1 MRMTLSDGLI
11 NGNRRAMRQRA
22 RIRVGSAALG
32 AVAILLLAA
41 CEPDKPLGTI
51 GNVSGFAGAAVADEP
66 RAAVVA
72 RDVLSAGGTAA
83 DAAVALYFALAV
95 TMPSTAALGGGG
107 ICVIHDG
114 EKKTT
119 EVLDFLP
126 RAAPDGRVALPLAV
140 RGMAALQARYG
151 RLRWEQ
157 LLGPAEQMARL
168 GTPTSRAL
176 ARELATA
183 AERLS
188 EDSEIARI
196 FLRADGTP
204 LQEGDPLR
212 QEMLGGVLTQ
222 LRIKGAGEFYTGT
235 LAHTIADA
243 AQSLGAPLTID
254 ALRNAK
260 PEFKPALE
268 VSFGDHTLYLPPPP
282 AAGGV
287 VFGQL
292 VEMMVDVHDYAD
304 TPESERPHL
313 VAEASERA
321 FIDRAG
327 WMQPDG
333 SSQVDPTS
341 LIAEDYVQN
350 LMKGYDK
357 NHATPAASLGQIQP
371 VPENPWAAGFVTA
384 DADGNAVACNVTMN
398 NLFGAGRMA
407 PGTGI
412 LLAPAPNDRGAGYRA
427 LGPVLM
433 ANKSTGEFFFAGAAS
448 GGETAAS
455 ALAQVFV
462 RTADAE
468 QPLADAVAAPRFH
481 HNGAPDVVFTEAII
495 GPEDSGSLTQRG
507 HQTEAIDIIGR
518 VNAIWCPKSIQR
530 DSTSCSAA
538 SDPRAFGLAVVQTGK

>member
-11 NGNRRAMRQRA
+11 NGNRRGMRQRVL
-22 RIRVGSAALG
+22 IRAGSAAL
-32 AVAILLLAA
+32 AAILLLAA
-41 CEPDKPLGTI
+41 CAPDKPLGTI

-72 RDVLSAGGTAA
+72 RDVLSAGGSAA

-107 ICVIHDG
+107 VCIVHDA
-114 EKKTT
+114 KSKTT

-126 RAAPDGRVALPLAV
+126 RAAPDGRVAVPLAV

-151 RLRWEQ
+151 KLRWEQ
-157 LLGPAEQMARL
+157 LLGPAEQMARI

-183 AERLS
+183 GARLS

-243 AQSLGAPLTID
+243 AQTLGAPLTVD

-268 VSFGDHTLYLPPPP
+268 VPFGDHTIYTAPPP

-287 VFGQL
+287 VFGQM
-292 VEMMVDVHDYAD
+292 VEMMIDVHDYPD
-304 TPESERPHL
+304 TPAGERPHL

-321 FIDRAG
+321 FIDRG
-327 WMQPDG
+327 SWMQPDG
-333 SSQVDPTS
+333 STEVDPAG
-341 LIAEDYVQN
+341 LVAEDHVQK

-357 NHATPAASLGQIQP
+357 GHATPAASLGQIQP
-371 VPENPWAAGFVTA
+371 VPENPWASGFVTA
-384 DADGNAVACNVTMN
+384 DADGNAVACDVTMN
-398 NLFGAGRMA
+398 NLFGAARMA

-412 LLAPAPNDRGAGYRA
+412 LLAPAPNDRGAGYRS

-433 ANKSTGEFFFAGAAS
+433 ANKATGEFFFAGAAS
-448 GGETAAS
+448 GGETAATS
-455 ALAQVFV
+455 LAQVFV
-462 RTADAE
+462 RAADANE
-468 QPLADAVAAPRFH
+468 PLADAVAAPRFH
-481 HNGAPDVVFTEAII
+481 HNGAPDIVYTESIDRSQS
-495 GPEDSGSLTQRG
+495 DSALTQRG
-507 HQTEAIDIIGR
+507 HQTEKIDIIGR
-518 VNAIWCPKSIQR
+518 VNAIWCPKSLQR
-530 DSTSCSAA
+530 DSNSCSAA
-538 SDPRAFGLAVVQTGK
+538 ADPRAYGLAVVQTGK

>member
-1 MRMTLSDGLI
+1 
-11 NGNRRAMRQRA
+11 MRQPVPVWSA
-22 RIRVGSAALG
+22 VAALA
-32 AVAILLLAA
+32 AVLLLTA
-41 CEPDKPLGTI
+41 CQPEKPLGTI
-51 GNVSGFAGAAVADEP
+51 GSVSGFAGAAVADEP

-72 RDVLSAGGTAA
+72 RDVLSAGGSAA

-107 ICVIHDG
+107 ICIVHDA
-114 EKKTT
+114 KSKIT
-119 EVLDFLP
+119 EALDFLP
-126 RAAPDGRVALPLAV
+126 RAAPEGRVAIPLAV

-151 RLRWEQ
+151 RLHWEQ
-157 LLGPAEQMARL
+157 LLGAAEQMARI

-176 ARELATA
+176 ARELITA
-183 AERLS
+183 GARLS
-188 EDSEIARI
+188 DDPEMARI

-222 LRIKGAGEFYTGT
+222 LRIKGAGEFYSGT

-243 AQSLGAPLTID
+243 AQSLGAPLTVD

-268 VSFGDHTLYLPPPP
+268 VPFGDHTIYMAPPP

-287 VFGQL
+287 IFGQMI
-292 VEMMVDVHDYAD
+292 EMMTDVHDYAD
-304 TPESERPHL
+304 APEGERPHL

-321 FIDRAG
+321 FIDRG
-327 WMQPDG
+327 IWMQPDG
-333 SSQVDPTS
+333 SSKVDPAGLVT
-341 LIAEDYVQN
+341 EDHAQK

-357 NHATPAASLGQIQP
+357 GHATPSASLGQIQP
-371 VPENPWAAGFVTA
+371 APENPWATGFVTA

-398 NLFGAGRMA
+398 NLFGAARMA

-412 LLAPAPNDRGAGYRA
+412 LLAPAPNDRGAGYRS

-433 ANKSTGEFFFAGAAS
+433 ANKVTGGFFFAGAAS
-448 GGETAAS
+448 GGETAATS
-455 ALAQVFV
+455 LAQVFL
-462 RTADAE
+462 RTADAA
-468 QPLADAVAAPRFH
+468 QPLADAIAAPRYH
-481 HNGAPDVVFTEAII
+481 HNGAPDVVYTESIDRSQGESA
-495 GPEDSGSLTQRG
+495 LTQRG
-507 HQTEAIDIIGR
+507 HQTEKIDIIGR

-530 DSTSCSAA
+530 DSTGCSATA
-538 SDPRAFGLAVVQTGK
+538 DPRAFGLAVVQTGK

>member
-1 MRMTLSDGLI
+1 MAI
-11 NGNRRAMRQRA
+11 AA
-22 RIRVGSAALG
+22 IAALS
-32 AVAILLLAA
+32 LAA

-51 GNVSGFAGAAVADEP
+51 GNVTGFAGAAVADEP

-72 RDVLSAGGTAA
+72 RDVLSAGGSAA
-83 DAAVALYFALAV
+83 DAAVALYFALSV
-95 TMPSTAALGGGG
+95 TMPSTAAIGGGG
-107 ICVIHDG
+107 ICIVHDAG
-114 EKKTT
+114 KKTT

-126 RAAPDGRVALPLAV
+126 RAAPDGRVAVPLAV

-151 RLRWEQ
+151 KLRWEQ

-176 ARELATA
+176 ARELVTA
-183 AERLS
+183 ADRLS
-188 EDSEIARI
+188 QDPEMARI

-212 QEMLGGVLTQ
+212 QEQLGAVLTQ
-222 LRIKGAGEFYTGT
+222 LRIKGAGEFYTGP
-235 LAHTIADA
+235 LAHIIADA
-243 AQSLGAPLTID
+243 AQSLGAPLTVET
-254 ALRNAK
+254 LRNAK

-268 VSFGDHTLYLPPPP
+268 IPFGNQTIYLAPPP

-292 VEMMVDVHDYAD
+292 VEMMTDVHDFAD

-313 VAEASERA
+313 VAEATERA
-321 FIDRAG
+321 FIDRAS

-333 SSQVDPTS
+333 STEADAAS
-341 LIAEDYVQN
+341 LVSEDHAEK
-350 LMKGYDK
+350 LMQGYDK
-357 NHATPAASLGQIQP
+357 AHATPAASLGAFTP

-433 ANKSTGEFFFAGAAS
+433 ANKANGGFLFAGAAS
-448 GGETAAS
+448 GGETAPS

-462 RTADAE
+462 RAADA
-468 QPLADAVAAPRFH
+468 QQSLADAVAAPRFH
-481 HNGAPDVVFTEAII
+481 HNGAPDVVYTESLDRGS
-495 GPEDSGSLTQRG
+495 GPAALTQRG
-507 HQTEAIDIIGR
+507 HETKEIDIIGR
-518 VNAIWCPKSIQR
+518 VNAIWCPKSMQS
-530 DSTSCSAA
+530 DSSSCSAVA
-538 SDPRAFGLAVVQTGK
+538 DPRAYGLAVVQTGK

>member
-1 MRMTLSDGLI
+1 
-11 NGNRRAMRQRA
+11 MRQRVP
-22 RIRVGSAALG
+22 IRAGIAGLAAL
-32 AVAILLLAA
+32 LLLAA
-41 CEPDKPLGTI
+41 CEPEKPLGTI
-51 GNVSGFAGAAVADEP
+51 GSVSGFAGAAVADEP

-72 RDVLSAGGTAA
+72 RDVLSAGGSAA

-107 ICVIHDG
+107 VCIIHDA
-114 EKKTT
+114 ESKTT
-119 EVLDFLP
+119 EALDFLP
-126 RAAPDGRVALPLAV
+126 RAAPDGRVAVPLAV

-151 RLRWEQ
+151 KLRWGQ
-157 LLGPAEQMARL
+157 LLGPAEQMARI

-176 ARELATA
+176 ARELVTA
-183 AERLS
+183 GARLS
-188 EDSEIARI
+188 EDPEIARI

-243 AQSLGAPLTID
+243 AQTLGAPLTVD

-268 VSFGDHTLYLPPPP
+268 LSFGDHTIYTALPP

-287 VFGQL
+287 VFDQM
-292 VEMMVDVHDYAD
+292 VEMMIDVHDYAD
-304 TPESERPHL
+304 ASESERPHL

-321 FIDRAG
+321 FIDRAK

-333 SSQVDPTS
+333 SSEADPAGLVT
-341 LIAEDYVQN
+341 EDYAQK
-350 LMKGYDK
+350 LMQGYDK
-357 NHATPAASLGQIQP
+357 GHATPSASLGQIQP
-371 VPENPWAAGFVTA
+371 VPENPWATGFVTA

-398 NLFGAGRMA
+398 NLFGAARMA

-412 LLAPAPNDRGAGYRA
+412 LLAPAPNDRGAGYRS

-433 ANKSTGEFFFAGAAS
+433 ANRSTGEFFFAGAAS
-448 GGETAAS
+448 GGETAATS
-455 ALAQVFV
+455 LAQVFV
-462 RTADAE
+462 RTADAGE
-468 QPLADAVAAPRFH
+468 PLADAVAAPRYH
-481 HNGAPDVVFTEAII
+481 HNGAPDIVYTESIDRSQA
-495 GPEDSGSLTQRG
+495 DSALTQRG
-507 HQTEAIDIIGR
+507 HQTQKIDIIGR
-518 VNAIWCPKSIQR
+518 VNAIWCPKSMQR
-530 DSTSCSAA
+530 DSASCSAA
-538 SDPRAFGLAVVQTGK
+538 ADPRAYGLAVVQTGK

>member
-1 MRMTLSDGLI
+1 MRMILSDAVA
-11 NGNRRAMRQRA
+11 NGNRRLDRQRA
-22 RIRVGSAALG
+22 LIRAGSALIGIASM
-32 AVAILLLAA
+32 LLLAA
-41 CEPDKPLGTI
+41 CEPEKPLGTI
-51 GNVSGFAGAAVADEP
+51 GSVTGFAGAAVADEP

-72 RDVLSAGGTAA
+72 RDVLSAGGSAA
-83 DAAVALYFALAV
+83 DAAVALYFALSV

-107 ICVIHDG
+107 VCLVHDS

-126 RAAPDGRVALPLAV
+126 RAAPDGRVAVPLAV

-151 RLRWEQ
+151 KLRWEQ

-183 AERLS
+183 ADSLS
-188 EDSEIARI
+188 QDPEMARI

-212 QEMLGGVLTQ
+212 QEMLGSVLTQ
-222 LRIKGAGEFYTGT
+222 LRIKGAGEFYTGP

-243 AQSLGAPLTID
+243 AQSLGAPLTIE

-268 VSFGDHTLYLPPPP
+268 VSFGDHTIYLSQPP
-282 AAGGV
+282 AAGGII
-287 VFGQL
+287 FGQMVQML
-292 VEMMVDVHDYAD
+292 VDVHDFED
-304 TPESERPHL
+304 TPDSERPHL

-321 FIDRAG
+321 FLDRPN
-327 WMQPDG
+327 WMLPDG
-333 SSQVDPTS
+333 TTKVDPAG
-341 LIAEDYVQN
+341 LITEDYAN
-350 LMKGYDK
+350 KLMKGYDK
-357 NHATPAASLGQIQP
+357 AHAMSAQP
-371 VPENPWAAGFVTA
+371 VAELAPENPWASGFVTA

-398 NLFGAGRMA
+398 NLFGAARMA

-412 LLAPAPNDRGAGYRA
+412 LLAPAPNTRGAGYRS

-448 GGETAAS
+448 GGETAATS
-455 ALAQVFV
+455 LAQVFV
-462 RTADAE
+462 RTADAK
-468 QPLADAVAAPRFH
+468 QSLTDAMAAPRFH
-481 HNGAPDVVFTEAII
+481 HNGTPDVVFTESIDNSQSA
-495 GPEDSGSLTQRG
+495 SALAQRG
-507 HQTEAIDIIGR
+507 HQTQQIDTIGR
-518 VNAIWCPKSIQR
+518 VNAIWCPKSLQR
-530 DSTSCSAA
+530 DATTCSAEA
-538 SDPRAFGLAVVQTGK
+538 DPRAYGLAVVQTGK

>member
-1 MRMTLSDGLI
+1 MMRMTLSDPLR
-11 NGNRRAMRQRA
+11 NGNRRGVRQWVLIRA
-22 RIRVGSAALG
+22 GSALVGVAAL
-32 AVAILLLAA
+32 LLLAA
-41 CEPDKPLGTI
+41 CEPEKPPGMI
-51 GNVSGFAGAAVADEP
+51 GSVSGFAGAAVADEP

-72 RDVLSAGGTAA
+72 RDVLSAGGSAA

-107 ICVIHDG
+107 VCIVHDAD
-114 EKKTT
+114 KKTT

-126 RAAPDGRVALPLAV
+126 RAAPDGRVAVPLAV

-151 RLRWEQ
+151 KLRWEQ

-168 GTPTSRAL
+168 GTPISRAL
-176 ARELATA
+176 ARELVTA
-183 AERLS
+183 GARLS
-188 EDSEIARI
+188 QDDEMARI
-196 FLRADGTP
+196 FLHPDGTP
-204 LQEGDPLR
+204 LQEGEPLR
-212 QEMLGGVLTQ
+212 QELLGGVLTQ

-235 LAHTIADA
+235 LAHTLTDA
-243 AQSLGAPLTID
+243 AQTLGAPLTIE

-268 VSFGDHTLYLPPPP
+268 VPFGNHTIYLSQPP

-292 VEMMVDVHDYAD
+292 VEMMIDVEDFAGA
-304 TPESERPHL
+304 PESERPHL

-321 FIDRAG
+321 FVNRTS
-327 WMQPDG
+327 WMEPDG
-333 SSQVDPTS
+333 SSKVDPAT
-341 LIAEDYVQN
+341 LVTEDYAKT

-357 NHATPAASLGQIQP
+357 GHATPANPFVA
-371 VPENPWAAGFVTA
+371 VPENPWASGFVTA

-427 LGPVLM
+427 LGPVLL

-448 GGETAAS
+448 GGETAAT

-462 RTADAE
+462 RVAEAKQSLADAE
-468 QPLADAVAAPRFH
+468 AAPRFH
-481 HNGAPDVVFTEAII
+481 HNGSPDLVYTESIDRSQS
-495 GPEDSGSLTQRG
+495 ESSLTQRG
-507 HQTEAIDIIGR
+507 HQIQQIDSIGR
-518 VNAIWCPKSIQR
+518 VNAIWCPKSLQR
-530 DSTSCSAA
+530 DSSSCSADA
-538 SDPRAFGLAVVQTGK
+538 DPRAFGLAVIQTDK